1 MLLTD
6 VGSIISFD
14 QLVEVLG
21 ANKLWLCFLSLN
33 VTIHLLVLSVLT
45 LWALTSRSSSTT
57 SSATLGRSASTQ
69 KQVIGNSKK
78 MTQDPVRLDPPK
90 DTPFTANELSQFD
103 GSDVSKPIYVAIKG
117 CFSFFVWIVFDVSG
131 KREVYGPGGSY
142 HVFAGKDGSKGLGKS
157 SLKAEDAVADYSSL
171 TEEELKVLDDWVVF
185 FKKRYNIIGKVT
197 PTSTVSLI

>member
-21 ANKLWLCFLSLN
+21 ANKLW

-117 CFSFFVWIVFDVSG
+117 IVFDVSG

-185 FKKRYNIIGKVT
+185 FKKRYSIIGKVT